1 MFLKCALTAEGRTD
15 YKWGDQ
21 TVIQGRVRMTETRVE
36 TVEADEF
43 IVSAVEIRGLDGLMD
58 WQESRVS
65 PRFPV

>member
-1 MFLKCALTAEGRTD
+1 M
-15 YKWGDQ
+15 
-21 TVIQGRVRMTETRVE
+21 QGRVRMTETRVE

-58 WQESRVS
+58 WQESRVN